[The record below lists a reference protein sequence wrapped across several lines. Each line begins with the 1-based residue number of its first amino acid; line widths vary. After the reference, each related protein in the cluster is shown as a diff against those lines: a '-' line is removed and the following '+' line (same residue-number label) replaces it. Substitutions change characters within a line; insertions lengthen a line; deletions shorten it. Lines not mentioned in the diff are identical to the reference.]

1 MLEFASQF
9 IWSGG
14 QHIQFAFVEY
24 PEYWVMVLWWQRRSQ
39 DSGGSEYPV
48 VMASWYSALKYS
60 SGMALAES
68 SASNFSFLT
77 IF

>member
-24 PEYWVMVLWWQRRSQ
+24 PEYWVMVLWWQQGAKILGAVSI
-39 DSGGSEYPV
+39 SGDV
-48 VMASWYSALKYS
+48 LWYSALKYS
-60 SGMALAES
+60 SEMALAES
-68 SASNFSFLT
+68 SA
-77 IF
+77 